1 MKRDL
6 REGFDQLVL
15 APSFGVL
22 FRDALD
28 ARVVAEG
35 LRVELRRR
43 GRDRW
48 ARLQASGYGAFA
60 AHDLPWL
67 EASAAGSPPLTS
79 PCGVPFELRVDDP
92 RGRFLPLSLEVEL
105 PTAGLYDPGLAPA
118 SPPEREPAVPLYT
131 APTRV
136 LVGAASVRATL
147 RRASKPD
154 APASWARVELWL
166 DGDLLGEGVAD
177 EEGNLL
183 LPCRLPPPREPPLH
197 GSPPAPDTGFERM
210 QWQVELRAFW
220 HPQMSGRVRPDLRA
234 LREQPEV
241 ALLRDSA
248 SPAAPLPPQL
258 LRAGV
263 PLVARSDDSSYL
275 FVGA

>member
-28 ARVVAEG
+28 ASVVAEG

-48 ARLQASGYGAFA
+48 ERLRANGYGAFA

-67 EASAAGSPPLTS
+67 DGSAAGSPPFTS
-79 PCGVPFELRVDDP
+79 PPGVRFELRVDDP
-92 RGRFLPLSLEVEL
+92 RGRFLPLWLQVDL
-105 PTAGLYDPGLAPA
+105 PTAGLYDPGLA

-136 LVGAASVRATL
+136 LGAAASVRATL
-147 RRASKPD
+147 RRAAQTD

-166 DGDLLGEGVAD
+166 GADLLGEGVAD
-177 EEGNLL
+177 QDGNLL

-220 HPQMSGRVRPDLRA
+220 HPQMAGRARPDLRA

-258 LRAGV
+258 LRSGV